1 MNNLSFKAG
10 VEGLPSNL
18 DMVANAFEMKTR
30 NDTKHILIKKQGQDD
45 MGRDIFELKKDG
57 RKTAEYATE
66 FNTDDELGALTKL
79 TKIFNMLKIYEAQAF
94 IRDSK
99 IEKQRR
105 IKEEQY
111 HSEPE

>member
-1 MNNLSFKAG
+1 MNTISFKAR

-18 DMVANAFEMKTR
+18 DVVANAFQMKTR
-30 NDTKHILIKKQGQDD
+30 NDTKHTLVKKQGQDD
-45 MGRDIFELKKDG
+45 MGRDVFELKKGG

-66 FNTDDELGALTKL
+66 FNIDDEIGALTKL
-79 TKIFNMLKIYEAQAF
+79 TKIFSMLKIYEAQAF

>member
-1 MNNLSFKAG
+1 MENVSFKAR

-18 DMVANAFEMKTR
+18 DVVTTAFAMKTR
-30 NDTKHILIKKQGQDD
+30 NDTKHTLVKKQGQDD
-45 MGRDIFELKKDG
+45 MGRDVFELKKDG

-66 FNTDDELGALTKL
+66 FNTTDESEALTKL
-79 TKIFNMLKIYEAQAF
+79 TKIFGMLKIYEAQAF